1 MSPYV
6 DHLVVLLE
14 EAKEVVPPVLAG
26 GTVPGVD
33 VRLTEELRHLAL
45 FDRARHF
52 GEAILQQPGETA
64 EMLPAEGQRAD
75 PLQDGCHLA
84 ACGSFEPGSR
94 ERRLRALRGG
104 EKEEMLTVIYRGE
117 ERAAIP
123 GWDEPWRYRDAGPAL
138 RGKGLFLTRQT

>member
-1 MSPYV
+1 MSPHI
-6 DHLVVLLE
+6 DHLIVLLE

-26 GTVPGVD
+26 GTVAGVD

-45 FDRARHF
+45 FDRARHL

-84 ACGSFEPGSR
+84 ACGGCEPGSGDR
-94 ERRLRALRGG
+94 FLPALQGG
-104 EKEEMLTVIYRGE
+104 EKEETLTVTRQGE

-123 GWDEPWRYRDAGPAL
+123 GWDEPWRY
-138 RGKGLFLTRQT
+138 

>member
-1 MSPYV
+1 MGQEAAGQVSDRGEDKDEQRQGPRIYRQLLSLHKRLEPQQHSQRCQKMSPHI
-6 DHLVVLLE
+6 DHLIVLLE

-45 FDRARHF
+45 FDRTRHL

-64 EMLPAEGQRAD
+64 EVLPAEGQRAD

-84 ACGSFEPGSR
+84 ACSSPKPGSG
-94 ERRLRALRGG
+94 ERCLRAL
-104 EKEEMLTVIYRGE
+104 
-117 ERAAIP
+117 
-123 GWDEPWRYRDAGPAL
+123 
-138 RGKGLFLTRQT
+138 